1 MPFRAL
7 ALLAPLALAGCVVDV
22 DSEGQI
28 VRDERRFEV
37 SGVPELRLATF
48 DGSIEIQSW
57 DKPDVLVA
65 IEKRGPTREAVDSLQ
80 IETTQDARRISLEVK
95 QPGRES
101 FRGFGLHRSASARL
115 IVSVPQ
121 RCDMTARTGDGS
133 IRIDRVTGRI
143 ELRTGDG
150 SIRASHVSGDL
161 KMHTGDGSIN
171 VDGAE
176 GTLDVDT
183 GDGGVSVAGRLS
195 EVRMHT
201 GDGSIAYN
209 AEPGSSMA
217 DDWTIATGDGTVTL
231 YLPDGFNAEIDAH
244 TGDGSV
250 SNELK
255 LASASGDDDRRTVK
269 GRLGSGGRLIRI
281 RTGDGSIRLRAN

>member
-65 IEKRGPTREAVDSLQ
+65 IEKRGPTREAVDALQ
-80 IETTQDARRISLEVK
+80 IETTQDAGRISLEVK

-133 IRIDRVTGRI
+133 IRIDRVAGRI

>member
-1 MPFRAL
+1 MTFRAL
-7 ALLAPLALAGCVVDV
+7 AFLAPLALAGCVVDV

-28 VRDERRFEV
+28 VRDEKRFEV

-133 IRIDRVTGRI
+133 IRIDRVAGRI